1 MALGEPQRAFPSL
14 LVAGTNGKGSTVSM
28 AVAILR
34 AAGLTVGSTVS
45 PHLTEY
51 RERFLVDG
59 EPISQAALEAHAE
72 AVAARIDSA
81 PGCAD
86 ITLFELG
93 VALALSWFA
102 VKEVDC
108 AVVEV
113 GMGGEFDA
121 TRAADP
127 RVLALT
133 TVDMDH
139 VRHLGPTILDI
150 AGTKA
155 RATPRKGIA
164 VVGETREDRLGPVR
178 EAVVAAEATLWL
190 RGRDFRM
197 EPGPD
202 GLTYR
207 GPGRRVDGVALA
219 LRGAHQ
225 RGNAAV
231 AVATVDAFCD
241 RAGLPRPTDD
251 MVRRG
256 LAEGTIA
263 GRLETLPLGDARVL
277 LDGAHNP
284 ASARALAAE
293 LSKSPRPT
301 RRIWLYAAMGDK
313 DRGPL
318 VDVLL
323 PHVDEVWCTAGTS
336 TPRFADAA
344 QLAEEVTAAGGAARV
359 MASPVEGL
367 AEARAQLGVGD
378 ELLVA
383 GSLYLVGDVRPE
395 VIGSR

>member
-1 MALGEPQRAFPSL
+1 MTG
-14 LVAGTNGKGSTVSM
+14 
-28 AVAILR
+28 AILR
-34 AAGLTVGSTVS
+34 AAGLTVGSTIS

-72 AVAARIDSA
+72 VVAARIDPC

-86 ITLFELG
+86 ITIFEIG

-108 AVVEV
+108 AVIEV

-133 TVDMDH
+133 SVDMDH
-139 VRHLGPTILDI
+139 ARHLGPTLLDI

-155 RATPRKGIA
+155 RATPRRGIA

-178 EAVVAAEATLWL
+178 AAVDAAEATLWL
-190 RGRDFRM
+190 RDRDFRM

-202 GLTYR
+202 GLTYT
-207 GPGRRVDGVALA
+207 GPGRRVDDVVLA
-219 LRGAHQ
+219 LRGVHQ

-241 RAGLPRPTDD
+241 RAGLLRPTDD

-256 LAEGTIA
+256 LAEARIA
-263 GRLETLPLGDARVL
+263 GRLETFLMGDVQVL

-284 ASARALAAE
+284 ASARALAGE
-293 LSKSPRPT
+293 LSRCPKPT
-301 RRIWLYAAMGDK
+301 RRIWLYAAMEDK

-336 TPRFADAA
+336 TPRFADPL
-344 QLAEEVTAAGGAARV
+344 QLVEEVVAAGGAARV
-359 MASPVEGL
+359 VASPVDGL
-367 AEARAQLGVGD
+367 AEARALLATGD

-383 GSLYLVGDVRPE
+383 GSLYLVGDVRPR
-395 VIGSR
+395 VVSPTG